1 MGHSSLLDVLSRAV
15 IAESVCA
22 WMKRMLQRQLFV
34 AVVIIFNFMCFFSPI
49 AGDHI
54 PAARKEQCFI
64 MDFTLRRYDAVMLL

>member
-34 AVVIIFNFMCFFSPI
+34 AAVIIFNFMYFFS
-49 AGDHI
+49 

-64 MDFTLRRYDAVMLL
+64 MDFTLTRYDAMMLL